1 MNRLFRIPPPLRVP
15 DGTLVS
21 PFLNARDS
29 TSGLPFDLLDGFS
42 LAAGTIE
49 PGSQS
54 KIHVMPF
61 VTQVTFVRRGALT
74 VRMKA
79 TRDDQPCTLTVNA
92 DEAVLTEPDTF
103 LQLVNDSNRDCEVL
117 YIVSPAYVFEFVD
130 GRVIYEDSV
139 VLDETWEQLAAAT
152 WRTARA
158 LRTPEQRRQAQAR
171 LAGASGTR
179 HSEADAQP

>member
-29 TSGLPFDLLDGFS
+29 TSRLPFDLLTGFS

-61 VTQVTFVRRGALT
+61 VTQVTFVRRG
-74 VRMKA
+74 
-79 TRDDQPCTLTVNA
+79 TLTARMRARTA
-92 DEAVLTEPDTF
+92 DEAYALSVQHDEAIVTEPGTF
-103 LQLVNDSNRDCEVL
+103 LQLVNDTREPCDVL

-130 GRVIYEDSV
+130 GRVVYDDSV
-139 VLDETWEQLAAAT
+139 VLDESWTELEAAQ
-152 WRTARA
+152 WLPLRA
-158 LRTPEQRRQAQAR
+158 LPTPEQRQQAESR
-171 LAGASGTR
+171 LAAKSRGAGKR
-179 HSEADAQP
+179 FDDR